1 MKIRAKTTFVGTFNM
16 KKDEIKECDDRR
28 VVNDLKKL
36 GLVEDVPEEKES
48 VSDSDTME
56 QKTMSDEIDF
66 EFDTATFDELRESL
80 EKVAKRYPDYAE
92 KELKKE
98 GREFSKAVRKEALSA
113 TDKHTGNLTKGF
125 RLGPVKHING
135 VILEEFMAE
144 GRKNPHWHL
153 VENGHEI
160 ITPFKKNGKKLKN
173 GGKCVGFVPGKR
185 IVSAVLKNWGGKHE
199 ERLRRV
205 LERVKDDAGL

>member
-1 MKIRAKTTFVGTFNM
+1 
-16 KKDEIKECDDRR
+16 
-28 VVNDLKKL
+28 
-36 GLVEDVPEEKES
+36 
-48 VSDSDTME
+48 
-56 QKTMSDEIDF
+56 MSDEIDF
-66 EFDTATFDELRESL
+66 EFDTATFDELRETL
-80 EKVAKRYPDYAE
+80 EKVAKKYPDYAE

-98 GREFSKAVRKEALSA
+98 GREFSKAVRKKALSV

>member
-205 LERVKDDAGL
+205 LQRVKDDAGL

>member
-36 GLVEDVPEEKES
+36 GLVED
-48 VSDSDTME
+48 
-56 QKTMSDEIDF
+56 
-66 EFDTATFDELRESL
+66 
-80 EKVAKRYPDYAE
+80 AE

-205 LERVKDDAGL
+205 LQRVKDDAGL